1 MLESK
6 GSKVHCTC
14 YIIQYTQAVS
24 VGLVV
29 AMGDPVVAISDPVAA
44 IISVV
49 AVGITLKELDETT
62 GGTTPSV

>member
-1 MLESK
+1 MYIMLGLFFISLA
-6 GSKVHCTC
+6 
-14 YIIQYTQAVS
+14 YIFTVDNNVLPVG

-29 AMGDPVVAISDPVAA
+29 AMGDPVVA

-62 GGTTPSV
+62 GGATPSAQW